1 MVKKKTNVSTLKYG
15 LRHLTKYK
23 GRLLIA
29 IFWSVFFI
37 LIPMQLPLIFGTV
50 IDGLT
55 ISGNNKPILFYGVI
69 EVGRTPNQVIFF
81 GLVSLIIVAIGF
93 GVSSFLKISIS
104 AIISRNFVFELQR
117 ELIRKL
123 EFLSLDIH
131 KKHGSGGLLNNII
144 VDTNN
149 VRPFVEVSIIKSIT
163 NAFRISYPLIM
174 LFIIDP
180 LLALVTCSILPIQFL
195 IIRSIQYKITNV
207 LKKQR
212 NDKARLI
219 TLLKENLDGIE
230 TIITSNAE
238 KYSIEKITNQIGKI
252 EDSQVKS
259 QKYYALMMGFAWG
272 LTAVGIALA
281 WWLGGLQVLGGDITL
296 GQLVI
301 FSGLLVFAY
310 EPVRYFTR
318 DLKNYRRSIIA
329 LKHVRG
335 ILETHSS
342 IEEPENSPPLKILDG
357 KIELRNVT
365 FSFKKRNVLRNVDL
379 TIESKKITAIVG
391 KSGSGKS
398 SILKLIARL
407 YDPNE
412 GQILIDKQD
421 IKNISVSSLR
431 SQIAIVPQSPMIFD
445 GTIMEN
451 IRLANPDASEA
462 EVKEACIKSDSLEF
476 ISKFKNGLNTLI
488 GHGGITLSA
497 GENQRIAIARALLK
511 KAKILILDEPTTAVD
526 IKSTHSIMDTLNRLK
541 KDVTIVIVTHNISS
555 TYGVDNTITIDDGVV
570 VELFERT
577 SVHNDL
583 DTVTDYL
590 YNPSHIEVF
599 KEMSKESTKNIQ
611 LQTNTD
617 HVQASNKFV
626 DYHVIG
632 TTPKKRRM
640 DVVVIGKKIDP
651 KLKIFVMAGQHGDEK
666 LSRKSCRRISKP
678 SNKK

>member
-1 MVKKKTNVSTLKYG
+1 ME
-15 LRHLTKYK
+15 
-23 GRLLIA
+23 RLNLGM
-29 IFWSVFFI
+29 
-37 LIPMQLPLIFGTV
+37 LH
-50 IDGLT
+50 
-55 ISGNNKPILFYGVI
+55 
-69 EVGRTPNQVIFF
+69 
-81 GLVSLIIVAIGF
+81 
-93 GVSSFLKISIS
+93 FL
-104 AIISRNFVFELQR
+104 
-117 ELIRKL
+117 
-123 EFLSLDIH
+123 
-131 KKHGSGGLLNNII
+131 
-144 VDTNN
+144 
-149 VRPFVEVSIIKSIT
+149 
-163 NAFRISYPLIM
+163 
-174 LFIIDP
+174 
-180 LLALVTCSILPIQFL
+180 
-195 IIRSIQYKITNV
+195 
-207 LKKQR
+207 
-212 NDKARLI
+212 
-219 TLLKENLDGIE
+219 
-230 TIITSNAE
+230 
-238 KYSIEKITNQIGKI
+238 
-252 EDSQVKS
+252 
-259 QKYYALMMGFAWG
+259 
-272 LTAVGIALA
+272 
-281 WWLGGLQVLGGDITL
+281 
-296 GQLVI
+296 
-301 FSGLLVFAY
+301 
-310 EPVRYFTR
+310 
-318 DLKNYRRSIIA
+318 
-329 LKHVRG
+329 
-335 ILETHSS
+335 
-342 IEEPENSPPLKILDG
+342 
-357 KIELRNVT
+357 
-365 FSFKKRNVLRNVDL
+365 FKKRNVLRNVDL

-526 IKSTHSIMDTLNRLK
+526 IKSTHSIMDTLDRLK
-541 KDVTIVIVTHNISS
+541 KDVTIVIVAHNISS

-590 YNPSHIEVF
+590 YSLILLIEVF
-599 KEMSKESTKNIQ
+599 KEMSKENDKNIQ

-651 KLKIFVMAGQHGDEK
+651 KLKIFIMAGQHGDEK
-666 LSRKSCRRISKP
+666 LSRKAAEELVSHLIK
-678 SNKK
+678 NKGKEFPIIKI